1 MPPSR
6 RAKIFSAFDALK
18 VLREALAEKERIY
31 EPRREPAP
39 DKAEELNRVLS
50 SLEKGQPVTV
60 VYYCAYQQAY
70 LQLTGPVTRID
81 PYWKL
86 LYVGDVGIEFSELL
100 ELFPLDSPEN

>member
-18 VLREALAEKERIY
+18 GLREALAEKEKIPQ
-31 EPRREPAP
+31 PRRELAP

-50 SLEKGQPVTV
+50 ALETGQPVTA
-60 VYYCAYQQAY
+60 VYYCAYQQEY
-70 LQLTGPVTRID
+70 IQLTGPVTRID

-86 LYVGDVGIEFSELL
+86 LYVGDVAIEFPELL
-100 ELFPLDSPEN
+100 ELLPLALPEH